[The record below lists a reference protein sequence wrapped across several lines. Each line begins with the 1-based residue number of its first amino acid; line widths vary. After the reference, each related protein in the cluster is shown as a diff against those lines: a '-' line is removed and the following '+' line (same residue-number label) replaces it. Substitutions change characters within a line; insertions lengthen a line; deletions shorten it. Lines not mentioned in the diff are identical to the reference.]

1 MLVATAGGQPQVVT
15 FALDALL
22 ARGEPVAEVVVIHP
36 APGEPRLQRALGVL
50 SAEFAHG
57 LYHSRPCRL
66 QREVIRHGDVP
77 LATIHD
83 DGTAEATW
91 QTVYAV
97 IGRLKQAGVRLHLCV
112 TGGPR
117 MIGLLAMS
125 AAALHFDHQDRL
137 WHLYT
142 PREVREAARDGA
154 IMHVDPGAGV
164 RLVPVPMAPWGA
176 YFPALRQLTQVSSGE
191 AIGRHTRVLDAT
203 ERARC
208 REVIGRLTDRQQEV
222 LRGLAAGLVPQE
234 VAERLGVTLKTVDGH
249 KSVILAECR
258 VTWELPAE
266 AHLTYHWLREKF
278 GWCFVGPG
286 E

>member
-1 MLVATAGGQPQVVT
+1 MVATAGGQPQVVT
-15 FALDALL
+15 FVLDALL
-22 ARGEPVAEVVVIHP
+22 ARGEPVAEVIVIHP
-36 APGEPRLQRALGVL
+36 APGEARLQRALALL

-57 LYHSRPCRL
+57 LYHSRPCHM
-66 QREVIRHGDVP
+66 QREVIRHGEVP

-83 DGTAEATW
+83 EGTAEATW

-142 PREVREAARDGA
+142 PRELRERARDGA
-154 IMHVDPGAGV
+154 IMHVNPGAGV

-191 AIGRHTRVLDAT
+191 AIGQRTWVLDTAA
-203 ERARC
+203 RARC

-222 LRGLAAGLVPQE
+222 LRLLAAGLAPQD
-234 VAERLGVTLKTVDGH
+234 VAERLGVTLKTVDSH
-249 KSVILAECR
+249 KSVILGECR
-258 VTWELPAE
+258 VVWGLPE
-266 AHLTYHWLREKF
+266 NQRLTYHDLRRRFERYYD
-278 GWCFVGPG
+278 VG
-286 E
+286 